1 MTSHFQTP
9 PAPPFP
15 DDWIDGFIEEALRE
29 DVGDG
34 DHSTLACIPEDQI
47 GTFRLLVKQDGVMAG
62 VRLAARIFERSA
74 GEVDLRV
81 ALDDGQL
88 AGRGEVAF
96 RVTGSVRG
104 LLTAER
110 LALNCMQRMG
120 GIATLTR
127 ELSERIAHTGCRLLD
142 TRKTTPLFRMPEK
155 WAVRIGGGTNH
166 RLGLFDMVMLK
177 DNHIDACG
185 GIPEALERTHDYLR
199 RTGRSL
205 PIIVE
210 CRTLEHVRQ
219 CLSVRVM
226 DRLLLDNMPPETLRR
241 AVALVDGALPTEASG
256 NITATNLV
264 EYAETGVDW
273 LSMGALTHSA
283 RPVDLSFKLE
293 A

>member
-1 MTSHFQTP
+1 MNPP
-9 PAPPFP
+9 PAAGL
-15 DDWIDGFIEEALRE
+15 DWVDAFIDASMRE

-34 DHSTLACIPEDQI
+34 DHSTLACVPAGQT

-62 VRLAARIFERSA
+62 VRLAERIFQRAA
-74 GEVDLRV
+74 GPIEMEI

-88 AGRGEVAF
+88 AGRGETAF
-96 RVTGSVRG
+96 RVTGDVRG

-155 WAVRIGGGTNH
+155 WAVRIGGGLNH
-166 RLGLFDMVMLK
+166 RIGLFDMIMLK

-185 GIPEALERTHDYLR
+185 GIQQAVRRAQEHLERTDRH
-199 RTGRSL
+199 L
-205 PIIVE
+205 PIVVE
-210 CRTLEHVRQ
+210 CRTIDEVRQ
-219 CLSVRVM
+219 CLEHPGIH
-226 DRLLLDNMPPETLRR
+226 RLLLDNMNPERLRE
-241 AVALVDGALPTEASG
+241 AVSIARGVHATEASG
-256 NITATNLV
+256 NITAANV
-264 EYAETGVDW
+264 VRYAETGVDY

-283 RPVDLSFKLE
+283 RPIDMSLKLQ